1 MDGYGWVLF
10 ESFFFLEQPLI
21 GEHPNSTHEGCDA
34 QSNRGD
40 DGDLEQV
47 SDFDQAVSMI
57 SLTNSLV
64 AGMEHQANLR
74 LGLQ

>member
-1 MDGYGWVLF
+1 MFVVPDFEAGALLGATSDLTVL
-10 ESFFFLEQPLI
+10 
-21 GEHPNSTHEGCDA
+21 D
-34 QSNRGD
+34 GD